1 MKMKASQFFMILFIY
16 TRLYINNIIK
26 HCLAFIII
34 IISIY
39 FYFYKIN

>member
-1 MKMKASQFFMILFIY
+1 MMKARQCLMILFIY
-16 TRLYINNIIK
+16 KRVYINNIIK